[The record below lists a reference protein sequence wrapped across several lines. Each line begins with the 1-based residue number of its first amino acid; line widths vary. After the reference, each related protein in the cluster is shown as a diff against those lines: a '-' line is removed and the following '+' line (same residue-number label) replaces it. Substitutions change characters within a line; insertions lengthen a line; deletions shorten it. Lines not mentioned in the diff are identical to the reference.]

1 MRFVC
6 PLIVVT
12 DIPRSV
18 HFYRDLLGLRVK
30 VDFGEN
36 VTFEGDFAIHLAS
49 HYSGLLGPEA
59 GPITFGSHSGELY
72 FETDDLESCERR
84 LREQGVE
91 FVHPLREEPWRQ
103 RVLRIHDPDR
113 HLIEVGE
120 TLPELVRRLAGEGLT
135 RSQIAQATLLPAEF
149 VEGVLAQPC
158 PESPT
163 DEPTDGLT
171 FPGCSDKLTSFP

>member
-6 PLIVVT
+6 PLIVVS

-18 HFYRDLLGLRVK
+18 HFYRDLLGQRVK
-30 VDFGEN
+30 ADFGEN

-49 HYSGLLGPEA
+49 HYAGLLGTEA
-59 GPITFGSHSGELY
+59 GPITFGAHSGELY
-72 FETDDLESCERR
+72 FETDDPESCETR

-91 FVHPLREEPWRQ
+91 FVHPLREQPWRQ
-103 RVLRIHDPDR
+103 RVLRIYDPDR

-120 TLPELVRRLAGEGLT
+120 TMVGLVRRLAAAGQTQG
-135 RSQIAQATLLPAEF
+135 QIGQATLLPAEF
-149 VEGVLAQPC
+149 IQGVLAPKP
-158 PESPT
+158 PESLP

-171 FPGCSDKLTSFP
+171 FPGCSAKLTSFP